1 MASPG
6 ISCASRSQW
15 PPCLHP
21 HLLPRTWRSGMLCL
35 CSPQD
40 VGCARAAPAPCTA
53 ANCRE
58 VWMNY
63 SFRLL
68 CRLGAYLGCSLF
80 GRELEMVGE
89 TERDSIAGCCPSW
102 SISLVARA
110 RTRVSS
116 SSMSADTQTHPEPGQ
131 INSPRTHTQL
141 QDSQLGFCLTTF
153 KCLLNRDCCYWWQ
166 NILAGYFY
174 WQGKAAL

>member
-6 ISCASRSQW
+6 ISCASRSKW

-40 VGCARAAPAPCTA
+40 VGCARAAPAPCAA

-102 SISLVARA
+102 STASASLHKREPESTAPRWA
-110 RTRVSS
+110 LTPKPTQNRGKSTAPGLTLSFKTVSS
-116 SSMSADTQTHPEPGQ
+116 VSVLPPSNA
-131 INSPRTHTQL
+131 
-141 QDSQLGFCLTTF
+141 C
-153 KCLLNRDCCYWWQ
+153 
-166 NILAGYFY
+166 
-174 WQGKAAL
+174 